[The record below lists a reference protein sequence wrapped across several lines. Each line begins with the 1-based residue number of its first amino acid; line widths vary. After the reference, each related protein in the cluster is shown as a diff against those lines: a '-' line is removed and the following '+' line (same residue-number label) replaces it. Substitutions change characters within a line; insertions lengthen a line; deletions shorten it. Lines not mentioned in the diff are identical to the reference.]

1 MAEYYLDH
9 NENNKVPEIF
19 GGKFDLTLIHPT
31 VDVFHVS
38 EVRTFFS
45 IVGIYFARMNNLVR
59 ALYHYSILTDIDPDH
74 PATKKVG
81 DEIILKEIDNVGK
94 TFFKRTSRRKKK

>member
-1 MAEYYLDH
+1 
-9 NENNKVPEIF
+9 
-19 GGKFDLTLIHPT
+19 
-31 VDVFHVS
+31 
-38 EVRTFFS
+38 
-45 IVGIYFARMNNLVR
+45 
-59 ALYHYSILTDIDPDH
+59 LTDIDPDH